1 MMKHHLPT
9 WLILLLVAMLPM
21 RGALAAVGMFCH
33 AGTPSEAMSS
43 RAPSEVEHASH
54 HHADHDVASSS
65 HHHGNA
71 GGTDDAAPT
80 PPTAFSCSYCAMV
93 CGAPAVPGNGVAF
106 SLLPVD
112 TSQRFPA
119 LTAPHVV
126 ALTGGVER
134 PPRTI

>member
-1 MMKHHLPT
+1 MMKRRLPT
-9 WLILLLVAMLPM
+9 WLVVLLVAMLPM

-33 AGTPSEAMSS
+33 AGTGSEAASAM
-43 RAPSEVEHASH
+43 AKSEVEHASH
-54 HHADHDVASSS
+54 HHTDDDVASPS

-71 GGTDDAAPT
+71 AEADDPART
-80 PPTAFSCSYCAMV
+80 LPTAFSCSYCAMV
-93 CGAPAVPGNGVAF
+93 CGAPAVPADEVEF
-106 SLLPVD
+106 SLIPVD

-119 LTAPHVV
+119 LTAPRVV

>member
-1 MMKHHLPT
+1 MKRRLPT

-33 AGTPSEAMSS
+33 AGTNAGAAASM
-43 RAPSEVEHASH
+43 APSEVEHASQ
-54 HHADHDVASSS
+54 HHADHDVASPS

-71 GGTDDAAPT
+71 GEADDSAPT

-93 CGAPAVPGNGVAF
+93 CGAPAVPADEVAF

-119 LTAPHVV
+119 LTAPRVV